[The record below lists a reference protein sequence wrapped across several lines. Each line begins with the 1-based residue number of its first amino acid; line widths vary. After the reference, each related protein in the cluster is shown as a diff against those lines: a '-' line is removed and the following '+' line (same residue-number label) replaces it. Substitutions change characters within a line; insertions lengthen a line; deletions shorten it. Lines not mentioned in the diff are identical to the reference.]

1 MKLEEL
7 KLLQQRVTSLRAE
20 GKYKDAIESSQELLK
35 LGLAFND
42 FKSVLIAHLNKAAS
56 FYCIGDIEAAFH
68 SIDAYSEVC
77 LQYGDDVD
85 WLSFYNV
92 RFLLYEFQKDY
103 KKAEETL
110 HRTIELGEKTLKY
123 NIVSNAYSNL
133 SHLYIVD
140 ENFDQAL
147 EMAKLGLEMA
157 KLHQPKSEILEIRV
171 VLNMAKAYIGLHK
184 FVESRRIMDEIIRT
198 NILDSF
204 IREKSQYFHLLG
216 LWHTKLELFE
226 DAFNAYTISKQLV
239 ESYNDL
245 YLLKNIQEERM
256 KLCELMKDIQKGYIV
271 QKEYIKLLEDINE
284 REVALTAL
292 KLEVKHSLRTIEKK
306 ANTDFLTGVYN
317 RNYLESKVSELLNNV
332 TNKQENIVCILFDI
346 DDFKLYNDEH
356 GHLFGDEVIK
366 LVSKTCEGLMQKDE
380 MIGRF
385 GGDEFVI
392 ITKGRSLEEGK
403 NKAIQIAEAIRNLEI
418 KSSGKSYS
426 ITISMG
432 VADNQKGKITS
443 FQELFHLADMALYEA
458 KKRGKDQIY
467 VNSQSKI

>member
-1 MKLEEL
+1 MELDEL

-35 LGLAFND
+35 LGLEFSD
-42 FKSVLIAHLNKAAS
+42 FKSILIAHLNKAAS

-133 SHLYIVD
+133 SHLYMVD
-140 ENFDQAL
+140 ENFEQTL

-157 KLHQPKSEILEIRV
+157 KLHKPQSEILETRV
-171 VLNMAKAYIGLHK
+171 KLNMAKAYIGLHK
-184 FVESRRIMDEIIRT
+184 FVESRRIMDEIVRS

-216 LWHTKLELFE
+216 IWHTKLELYE
-226 DAFNAYTISKQLV
+226 DAFDAYTISKQLV

-245 YLLKNIQEERM
+245 YLLKTIQEERM

-284 REVALTAL
+284 KEVALTAL

-317 RNYLESKVSELLNNV
+317 RNYLESKVSELLNNASI
-332 TNKQENIVCILFDI
+332 KQENIVCILFDI

-366 LVSKTCEGLMQKDE
+366 QVSKACEDLLQKDE

-392 ITKGRSLEEGK
+392 IIKGRSLEEGMK
-403 NKAIQIAEAIRNLEI
+403 KAIQTGEAIRSLKL
-418 KSSGKSYS
+418 KSSGKSYP
-426 ITISMG
+426 ITVSMG
-432 VADNQKGKITS
+432 IADNQKGKIPS

-458 KKRGKDQIY
+458 KSRGKDQIY
-467 VNSQSKI
+467 VNNQ